1 MKVEDRN
8 QTVIQYMPLVH
19 KVVHNINIKNKDY
32 DHEDMVNIGVIGL
45 MDALDRYDETQK
57 VPFENYAYIRIKGA
71 IIDEIRKTSRVP
83 RSRMAK
89 LNTYYKAKE
98 ELELEFRRNAT
109 EAEVCQKLG
118 LTKKDLEGIHDTVH
132 QLAYVSL
139 DEVINVDSDNEVT
152 ILDALD
158 DQNSPSLDNA
168 ILKQEQSLYL
178 SNAVD
183 KLSEREKQML
193 QLIYVERLSMKEV
206 AFIFDISIPRV
217 SQIHGKTLLKLRE
230 NLESDYAND

>member
-1 MKVEDRN
+1 MEVEDRN
-8 QTVIQYMPLVH
+8 EAILQYMPLVH
-19 KVVHNINIKNKDY
+19 KVVHSINVKNRDY

-45 MDALDRYDETQK
+45 IDALKRYDKTQK

-71 IIDEIRKTSRVP
+71 IIDEVRKTSRVP

-89 LNTYYKAKE
+89 LNIYYKAKE
-98 ELELEFRRNAT
+98 ELEVQLKRNPTEKEICEKLE
-109 EAEVCQKLG
+109 

-152 ILDALD
+152 MMDAINDRNEAAVD
-158 DQNSPSLDNA
+158 DTL
-168 ILKQEQSLYL
+168 LKKEQSIYL
-178 SNAVD
+178 TNAVS
-183 KLSEREKQML
+183 KLSEREQQIL

-206 AFIFDISIPRV
+206 SYIFDVSVPRV

-230 NLESDYAND
+230 ILESEYAND

>member
-1 MKVEDRN
+1 MKVEERN
-8 QTVIQYMPLVH
+8 ETVIQYMPLVH
-19 KVVHNINIKNKDY
+19 KVVHSIKVKNRDY

-45 MDALDRYDETQK
+45 MDALNRYDETQK
-57 VPFENYAYIRIKGA
+57 VSFENYAYIRIKGA
-71 IIDEIRKTSRVP
+71 IIDEVRKTSRVP

-89 LNTYYKAKE
+89 LNIYYKAKE
-98 ELELEFRRNAT
+98 ELEIQLKRNPTEKEICERLE
-109 EAEVCQKLG
+109 

-152 ILDALD
+152 MMDAID
-158 DQNSPSLDNA
+158 DYDSAA
-168 ILKQEQSLYL
+168 IDDTLLKKEQSVYL
-178 SNAVD
+178 TKAIAQ
-183 KLSEREKQML
+183 LSEREQQIL

-206 AFIFDISIPRV
+206 SYIFDISIPRV

-230 NLESDYAND
+230 ILESDYAND

>member
-19 KVVHNINIKNKDY
+19 KVVHTINIKNRDY

-98 ELELEFRRNAT
+98 ELELELKRNAT
-109 EAEVCQKLG
+109 EIEVCQKLG
-118 LTKKDLEGIHDTVH
+118 LTKKELEGIHDTVH

-158 DQNSPSLDNA
+158 DDNAPSLDES
-168 ILKQEQSLYL
+168 ILKKEQSVYL
-178 SNAVD
+178 TKAVER
-183 KLSEREKQML
+183 LTEREKQML
-193 QLIYVERLSMKEV
+193 QMIYVERLSMKEV
-206 AFIFDISIPRV
+206 AYIFDISIPRV